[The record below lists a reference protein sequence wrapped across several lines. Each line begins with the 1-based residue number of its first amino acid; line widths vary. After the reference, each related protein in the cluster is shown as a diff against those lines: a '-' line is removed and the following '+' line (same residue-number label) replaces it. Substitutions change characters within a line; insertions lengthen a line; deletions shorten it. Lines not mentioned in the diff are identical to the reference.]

1 MATSA
6 QDLLIAELA
15 ELFRPVIDAA
25 GEPDGAQE
33 LFEALGWD
41 IGAITGL
48 PSTDVDD
55 AVDAVVTAF
64 AKLEAVQPPFDELD
78 DLIAG
83 LDATAAVTLAV
94 KEIGDLAN
102 QAPTPPTG
110 LDELGI
116 DLIEFLV
123 TSYLERRF
131 PRLNAILRVLTVIRE
146 PTASE
151 LPEPVAA
158 ANGRI
163 QRLAVANPRVDFAQ
177 VGLLLKDPVVVLKTH
192 YLGTA
197 GLKTAADAAAAGD
210 RIFGALDEL
219 LAALGGGGLYRLPP
233 GALPANAWGQAG
245 EVLARASAEMRLPI
259 GRTGSELGVLVSLS
273 PADTANLGL
282 ILAPM
287 GHVQV
292 SETFQA
298 WTADLTVD
306 ASVAAVAI
314 GPAGVLVVGTGGA
327 LDQTAQLSA
336 SATLTKNPGPT
347 GTAFLVGSATGS
359 HLMIGQFAVGG
370 HFRTGAGA
378 QDYGVDLAAGDAEVL
393 ISPADLDG
401 FLKTFLPPNGIRAPF
416 DLSIGWSHVR
426 GVHVSGSIGIEVE
439 LPMHLSLGGILDLD
453 SLFVAARLKTTG
465 ALQAQLA
472 ASATLRLGPLTAVVE
487 RIGLQADVTFPEGG
501 GNLGPAELTPA
512 FKPPSGLGLALR
524 AGPAGGGG
532 YLFFDPDAAQYA
544 GALQLDIKVVR
555 VNAVGLLTTR
565 LPGNVPG
572 FSLLIIIAAEFPPI
586 QLGFGFT
593 LNGVGGLLGV
603 NRTVNRDALR
613 AGLKDGTLDSIRMPR
628 DVVANAAKII
638 SDLRASFPVAPG
650 QFLLGPMVAVGWGT
664 PTIVRLDL
672 GLILELPSP
681 LRLFVLG
688 KLTVAL
694 PTETKAVVLLK
705 LDVLGE
711 LDFDKRRASM
721 LGTFRDSRVA
731 TFPISGDMAA
741 AVTWDERPT
750 FAMSAGGFHPRYT
763 SRPPDIPSLDRLAI
777 ALCDGDNPRL
787 RLEAYMAVTSNSVQ
801 TGARLELYASK
812 DLGVLGFFEVRGHLG
827 FDVLIMLSPFSL
839 LVEFSAELT
848 LLRNGDAFVAITL
861 DLSLSGPSPWHGWG
875 MAKFK
880 VLGIEKSISVDVTV
894 GEPAPPPAI
903 EPVDAGARLLAALAE
918 RTAWTAALPP
928 GAGLLVKLRSQPEGA
943 TELLVHSAAQLTVRQ
958 RVLPLDMDLD
968 RFGAAPLAGARR
980 FSLGT
985 VHDPVTDPFAPG
997 EYLNLS
1003 DDQKLS
1009 RPAFEPM
1016 RSGCRLQSAATSGGT
1031 RTVTAF
1037 DYRTIVIDEPDRAV
1051 AREWTAKTPMAL
1063 DAAMRAAA
1071 HGPAARCELRGD
1083 GQARFTGPD
1092 QVVSVSAPA
1101 YVIASTETL
1110 TAGAAPA
1117 TYVGAEEARRAAD
1130 ETARG
1135 GRAPVQVIGAHEVL
1149 A

>member
-1 MATSA
+1 MAASA

-15 ELFRPVIDAA
+15 ELFGPLIDAA
-25 GEPDGAQE
+25 TEPDGAQE

-41 IGAITGL
+41 LGAIGL
-48 PSTDVDD
+48 PSKDVDEALD
-55 AVDAVVTAF
+55 A
-64 AKLEAVQPPFDELD
+64 AVQAFRKFKALKPPFDELD
-78 DLIAG
+78 NLMAA

-94 KEIGDLAN
+94 NEIGDLAN
-102 QAPTPPTG
+102 VTPAPPTG
-110 LDELGI
+110 LDELGT

-123 TSYLERRF
+123 TSYLARRF
-131 PRLNAILRVLTVIRE
+131 PRLDAILRALTVVRE
-146 PTASE
+146 PTATE
-151 LPEPVAA
+151 LPQPVAA
-158 ANGRI
+158 ADGRI

-177 VGLLLKDPVVVLKTH
+177 IGLLLKDPVTVLRTH

-197 GLKTAADAAAAGD
+197 GLATAADAAAAGD

-219 LAALGGGGLYRLPP
+219 LAALGGGGLYRLAAD
-233 GALPANAWGQAG
+233 ALPANGWGQAG
-245 EVLARASAEMRLPI
+245 DPLARASAELRLPI
-259 GRTGSELGVLVSLS
+259 GRTGSELGLLMTLS

-282 ILAPM
+282 VLSPM
-287 GHVQV
+287 ADVRV
-292 SETFQA
+292 FEKFQA
-298 WTADLTVD
+298 WTADLTVR
-306 ASVAAVAI
+306 AGVAAVAI

-327 LDQTAQLSA
+327 LDQSAQLSA
-336 SATLTKNPGPT
+336 SATLTKNLGPT
-347 GTAFLVGSATGS
+347 GNAFVVGNVTGS
-359 HLMIGQFAVGG
+359 HLKVGQFAVRG
-370 HFRTGAGA
+370 HFLTGAGA
-378 QDYGVDLAAGDAEVL
+378 QDYGLDLAADDAEVL

-401 FLKTFLPPNGIRAPF
+401 FLKTFLPPEGIHAPF
-416 DLSIGWSHVR
+416 DLSIGWSHLR

-439 LPMHLSLGGILDLD
+439 LPRHMSLGGVLDLE
-453 SLFVAARLKTTG
+453 SLFVAARLKTAG

-487 RIGLQADVTFPEGG
+487 RIGLQADVTFPASG

-524 AGPAGGGG
+524 AGPVGGGG
-532 YLFFDPDAAQYA
+532 YLFFDPAAAQYA
-544 GALQLDIKVVR
+544 GALQLDIVVVK

-572 FSLLIIIAAEFPPI
+572 FSLLIIIAAEFRPI

-593 LNGVGGLLGV
+593 LNSVGGLLGV

-613 AGLKDGTLDSIRMPR
+613 AGLKDGTLDSVRMPR

-638 SDLRASFPVAPG
+638 SDLRTSFPAAPG
-650 QFLLGPMVAVGWGT
+650 QFLLGPMVAVGWGS

-694 PTETKAVVLLK
+694 PTETEAVVLLK
-705 LDVLGE
+705 LDTLGE

-741 AVTWDERPT
+741 AVTWDQRPT

-763 SRPPDIPSLDRLAI
+763 SRPPDIPPLDRLAI

-801 TGARLELYASK
+801 AGARLELYVSK
-812 DLGVLGFFEVRGHLG
+812 DLGFFGFFEVRGHLA
-827 FDVLIMLSPFSL
+827 FDVLIMLDPFSL
-839 LVEFSAELT
+839 LVEFSAALT
-848 LLRNGDAFVAITL
+848 LLRDGDAFAAITL
-861 DLSLSGPSPWHGWG
+861 ELSLSGPSPWHGWG
-875 MAKFK
+875 TATFK

-894 GEPAPPPAI
+894 GQPAPPPAI
-903 EPVDAGARLLAALAE
+903 APVDAGARLLAALAD

-928 GAGLLVKLRSQPEGA
+928 AAGLLVKLRSQREGA
-943 TELLVHSAAQLTVRQ
+943 SELLVHSAAQLTVRQ
-958 RVLPLDMDLD
+958 RLLPLDMDLE
-968 RFGAAPLAGARR
+968 RLGTAPLAGARR
-980 FSLGT
+980 FSLGIAN
-985 VHDPVTDPFAPG
+985 DPVTDPFAPG
-997 EYLNLS
+997 EFLNLT

-1016 RSGCRLQSAATSGGT
+1016 RSGCRLHSAATSGGA

-1037 DYRTIVIDEPDRAV
+1037 DYRTIVVDEPDRSV
-1051 AREWTAKTPMAL
+1051 AREWTTKTPLAV
-1063 DAAMRAAA
+1063 DAAVRVAA
-1071 HGPAARCELRGD
+1071 HGPAGRCELRGE

-1092 QVVSVSAPA
+1092 QAVSVSDPA
-1101 YVIASTETL
+1101 YVIASTDTL
-1110 TAGAAPA
+1110 TAVAAPG
-1117 TYVGAEEARRAAD
+1117 TYVGAEEARRVVD
-1130 ETARG
+1130 GKARG
-1135 GRAPVQVIGAHEVL
+1135 GRAAVQVIGAHEVL